1 MEREYGTQDPQE
13 PQESREPHGAVS
25 GGQAALAVIVVAGI
39 GLTALLLRPD
49 APLTAPGRG
58 PLGNSAGLVLLLAL
72 ACLLAVLAARHRY
85 RDRLDESSRLSE
97 SEQRLSDTVR
107 QTLAVLTFALPLLVL
122 VLHRFGTRHGG
133 GRGQKP
139 APIDTGSLAPT
150 STPTRQIVG
159 HAPYWVPYA
168 VAAVGA
174 LIVLALVAF
183 AARFLWQL
191 LRHRPVRGR
200 YEATYSTSDD
210 EQELLAQAVDSGRRA
225 LLDGDDARTAVIACY
240 LAMETSLAASGV
252 ARLASDSPQ
261 DLLERAGAGGLLTGG
276 AADALTALFRE
287 ARYSTHPMDDGHRDR
302 AAAALAEIAAQLDR
316 LGRAEAATAEATP

>member
-1 MEREYGTQDPQE
+1 MEREHGTQDPQE

-25 GGQAALAVIVVAGI
+25 GGQAALAVIVVAGM

-58 PLGNSAGLVLLLAL
+58 PLGHSAGIVLLLAL
-72 ACLLAVLAARHRY
+72 ASLLAVLVARHRY
-85 RDRLDESSRLSE
+85 SDRLDESSRLSE
-97 SEQRLSDTVR
+97 AEQRLSDTVR
-107 QTLAVLTFALPLLVL
+107 QTLAVLTSALPLLVL
-122 VLHRFGTRHGG
+122 LLHRFGTRHGG

-139 APIDTGSLAPT
+139 APIDTGSLARTLP
-150 STPTRQIVG
+150 PARRIVG
-159 HAPYWVPYA
+159 HAPDWVPYA

-174 LIVLALVAF
+174 VIVLALVAF

-191 LRHRPVRGR
+191 LRRPVRGR

-261 DLLERAGAGGLLTGG
+261 DLLERAGTGGLLTGG
-276 AADALTALFRE
+276 AAGALTALFRE

-316 LGRAEAATAEATP
+316 PGRAEAATTEATP